1 MNPYSISKSFTWK
14 GTITDKVKAVMRTF
28 GLTVDRLE
36 QVKVNHNLSIKI
48 NEGDVIYITGPSGS
62 GKSVLLKELEKLVPS
77 TEKINLAKIKL
88 DRNKSVIDCIEGDFL
103 QSMRLLS
110 IAGLNDVIC
119 VLNQPINLSEGQQY
133 RFRLAAALA
142 AGKQYIFADEF
153 CSILDRITAT
163 VIAYN
168 IRKFAKR
175 NGVTFILASGNDDIL
190 ADLCPDVIVCKE
202 LSGKTE
208 VIYKRRN

>member
-1 MNPYSISKSFTWK
+1 MNQYSISKSFTWK

-36 QVKVNHNLSIKI
+36 QVKVNHNLNIKI

-88 DRNKSVIDCIEGDFL
+88 DPNKSVIDCIEGDFL

-142 AGKQYIFADEF
+142 AGKKYVFSDEF
-153 CSILDRITAT
+153 CSTLDRITAT

-168 IRKFAKR
+168 IRKFSKR
-175 NGVTFILASGNDDIL
+175 NGKKITGCSRQ
-190 ADLCPDVIVCKE
+190 
-202 LSGKTE
+202 S
-208 VIYKRRN
+208 R

>member
-14 GTITDKVKAVMRTF
+14 GTITDKIKAVMRTF

-88 DRNKSVIDCIEGDFL
+88 DPNKSVIDCVEGDFL

-110 IAGLNDVIC
+110 IAGLNDVFC

-142 AGKQYIFADEF
+142 AGKKYIFADEF
-153 CSILDRITAT
+153 CSTLDRITAT

-190 ADLCPDVIVCKE
+190 ADLCPDVIVCKA

-208 VIYKRRN
+208 VIYKRHN

>member
-88 DRNKSVIDCIEGDFL
+88 DPNKSVIDCIEGDFL

-110 IAGLNDVIC
+110 IAGLNDVFC

-142 AGKQYIFADEF
+142 AGKKYIFADEF
-153 CSILDRITAT
+153 CSTLDRITAT

-168 IRKFAKR
+168 IRKLCDELFIKNFKITVFDSR
-175 NGVTFILASGNDDIL
+175 NIYGIQLAVCLNNEYPILNNE
-190 ADLCPDVIVCKE
+190 C
-202 LSGKTE
+202 
-208 VIYKRRN
+208 